1 MGFDFGYVLDLHTTV
16 RFDGQNF
23 KTLVSTYEHFRKF
36 ACACCKIKDAG
47 FFHAVD
53 VKVLEEAGHSVRRI
67 GGSML
72 VIRRGI
78 LKPFGRS

>member
-1 MGFDFGYVLDLHTTV
+1 M
-16 RFDGQNF
+16 RFDSQNI
-23 KTLVSTYEHFRKF
+23 KTLVSTNKQLREF

-47 FFHAVD
+47 FLHAVD
-53 VKVLEEAGHSVRRI
+53 VKVLEKAGHGVRGI
-67 GGSML
+67 GGSIL